1 MQDTTVTTNPA
12 TTKAMT
18 HEERY
23 KVYAA
28 FAEISRKWVTVM
40 DTKAG
45 FVAALNL
52 GLLGFLWT
60 GAKLFSFE
68 GLTRWITLSA
78 TALSLISLL
87 AAIWVVLP
95 RETLREIFGK
105 KIRWD
110 KSNLP
115 VSFYGYVASEYQTN
129 DFSKFERYVADLD
142 HESLAQ
148 EALKQHFVICHSVAK
163 KSRTLKTAGMFLIS
177 ALVCVAIAIGHR
189 IVANEDEAAELTISK
204 SATWTNEQLFAP
216 NC

>member
-1 MQDTTVTTNPA
+1 MSNED
-12 TTKAMT
+12 
-18 HEERY
+18 RY
-23 KVYAA
+23 KAYTT
-28 FAEISRKWVTVM
+28 FAEISRKWVTVL

-52 GLLGFLWT
+52 GLLGFLWS
-60 GAKLFSFE
+60 GAKLFNFE
-68 GLTRWITLSA
+68 GLTRWLTLSA

-110 KSNLP
+110 KTNLP
-115 VSFYGYVASEYQTN
+115 VSFYGHVASEYATS
-129 DFSKFERYVADLD
+129 DFSRFERYVANLD

-163 KSRTLKTAGMFLIS
+163 KSRALRTAGMFLIC
-177 ALVCVAIAIGHR
+177 ALICVAIAIGHR
-189 IVANEDEAAELTISK
+189 IVANEDVAAKLTKSK
-204 SATWTNEQLFAP
+204 PATWANQQIFI
-216 NC
+216 NNG